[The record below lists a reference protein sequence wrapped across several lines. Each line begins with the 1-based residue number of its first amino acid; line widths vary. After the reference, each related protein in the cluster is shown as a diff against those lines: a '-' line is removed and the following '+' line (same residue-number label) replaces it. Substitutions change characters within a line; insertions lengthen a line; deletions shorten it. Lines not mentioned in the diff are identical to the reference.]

1 MDFDETRLYY
11 THQQLQR
18 HRGGAQ
24 QGGGGGGG
32 DDDDDDENNNP
43 TNGGADAEFGDGTVD
58 DVAPDAI
65 RRHFKEFLSKFLVL
79 VLVFF
84 DACNLI

>member
-24 QGGGGGGG
+24 QGG
-32 DDDDDDENNNP
+32 DDDGDDENNNNP
-43 TNGGADAEFGDGTVD
+43 TNADAEFGDGTVD

-65 RRHFKEFLSKFLVL
+65 RRHFKEFLSKF
-79 VLVFF
+79 
-84 DACNLI
+84 

>member
-24 QGGGGGGG
+24 QGGE
-32 DDDDDDENNNP
+32 DDDDDENNNNNNP
-43 TNGGADAEFGDGTVD
+43 TNADAEFGDGTVD

-65 RRHFKEFLSKFLVL
+65 RRHFKEFLSKF
-79 VLVFF
+79 
-84 DACNLI
+84 

>member
-24 QGGGGGGG
+24 QGG
-32 DDDDDDENNNP
+32 DDDDDDENNNNNP
-43 TNGGADAEFGDGTVD
+43 ANANAEFGDGTVD

-65 RRHFKEFLSKFLVL
+65 RRHFKEFLSKF
-79 VLVFF
+79 
-84 DACNLI
+84 

>member
-24 QGGGGGGG
+24 QGG
-32 DDDDDDENNNP
+32 DDDGDNENNNNP
-43 TNGGADAEFGDGTVD
+43 TNADAEFGDGTVD

-65 RRHFKEFLSKFLVL
+65 RRHFKEFLSKF
-79 VLVFF
+79 
-84 DACNLI
+84 

>member
-24 QGGGGGGG
+24 QGG
-32 DDDDDDENNNP
+32 DDDEDDENNNNNNP
-43 TNGGADAEFGDGTVD
+43 TNADAEFGDGTVD

-65 RRHFKEFLSKFLVL
+65 RRHFKEFLSKF
-79 VLVFF
+79 
-84 DACNLI
+84 

>member
-24 QGGGGGGG
+24 QDG
-32 DDDDDDENNNP
+32 DDDDENNNNP
-43 TNGGADAEFGDGTVD
+43 TNADAEFGDGTVD

-65 RRHFKEFLSKFLVL
+65 RRHFKEFLSKF
-79 VLVFF
+79 
-84 DACNLI
+84 

>member
-24 QGGGGGGG
+24 QGGG
-32 DDDDDDENNNP
+32 DDDDDENNNNNNP
-43 TNGGADAEFGDGTVD
+43 TNADAEFGDGTVD

-65 RRHFKEFLSKFLVL
+65 RRHFKEFLSKF
-79 VLVFF
+79 
-84 DACNLI
+84 

>member
-24 QGGGGGGG
+24 QGG
-32 DDDDDDENNNP
+32 DDDDDDENNNNP
-43 TNGGADAEFGDGTVD
+43 TNADAEFGGDGTVD

-65 RRHFKEFLSKFLVL
+65 RRHFKEFLSKF
-79 VLVFF
+79 
-84 DACNLI
+84 

>member
-24 QGGGGGGG
+24 QGG
-32 DDDDDDENNNP
+32 DDDDDDENNNNNNP
-43 TNGGADAEFGDGTVD
+43 TNADAEFGDGTVD

-65 RRHFKEFLSKFLVL
+65 RRHFKEFLSKF
-79 VLVFF
+79 
-84 DACNLI
+84 

>member
-24 QGGGGGGG
+24 QGG
-32 DDDDDDENNNP
+32 DDDDDDGENP
-43 TNGGADAEFGDGTVD
+43 TNDDAEFGDGTVD

-65 RRHFKEFLSKFLVL
+65 RRHFKEFLSKF
-79 VLVFF
+79 
-84 DACNLI
+84 

>member
-24 QGGGGGGG
+24 QG
-32 DDDDDDENNNP
+32 DDDDDDGENNNNS
-43 TNGGADAEFGDGTVD
+43 TNADAEFGDGTVD

-65 RRHFKEFLSKFLVL
+65 RRHFKEFLSKF
-79 VLVFF
+79 
-84 DACNLI
+84 